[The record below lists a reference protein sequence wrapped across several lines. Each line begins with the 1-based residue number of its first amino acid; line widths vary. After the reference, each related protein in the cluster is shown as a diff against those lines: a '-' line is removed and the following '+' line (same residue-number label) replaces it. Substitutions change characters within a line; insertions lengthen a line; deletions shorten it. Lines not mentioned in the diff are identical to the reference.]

1 MFNLD
6 GQVALVTGAARGIG
20 RRIADLLRAS
30 GATVVM
36 SDFADWGDDLQDL
49 GDNAYGIR
57 LDVTSP
63 ERIKDVVAQVVSRFE
78 RIDILVNNAGI
89 TRDGLLIRMKE
100 EDWKKVL
107 STNLDGIFF
116 VTKEVV
122 GRMMRQRY
130 GRVVN
135 VASVVGLMGNPGQA
149 NYVASKAGV
158 VGFTKAVARE
168 VASRNITVN
177 AVAPGYIDTA
187 MTKDLGDKSKE
198 DLLGLVPVGR
208 MGSVDDVAYGALFL
222 ASREAGYVT
231 GHVLNINGGMYM

>member
-1 MFNLD
+1 MFDLD
-6 GQVALVTGAARGIG
+6 GQVALVTGASRGIG
-20 RRIADLLRAS
+20 RRIADLLKES
-30 GATVVM
+30 GATVVL
-36 SDFADWGDDLQDL
+36 SDFADWGEELEEL
-49 GDNAYGIR
+49 GDNAFGIR

-63 ERIKDVVAQVVSRFE
+63 ERIKAVVAQIVDRLE

-89 TRDGLLIRMKE
+89 TRDGLLIRMKD
-100 EDWKKVL
+100 EDWEKVL

-116 VTKEVV
+116 VTREVV

-177 AVAPGYIDTA
+177 AVAPGYIETA
-187 MTKDLGDKSKE
+187 MTKDLGDKSKQ
-198 DLLGLVPVGR
+198 DLLGMVPVGR

>member
-1 MFNLD
+1 MFDLN
-6 GQVALVTGAARGIG
+6 GQVALVTGASRGIG
-20 RRIADLLRAS
+20 RRIADLLKES
-30 GATVVM
+30 GATVVL
-36 SDFADWGDDLQDL
+36 SDFADWGEELEEL
-49 GDNAYGIR
+49 GDNTFGIR

-63 ERIKDVVAQVVSRFE
+63 ERIKAVVAQIVDRLE

-89 TRDGLLIRMKE
+89 TRDGLLIRMKD
-100 EDWKKVL
+100 EDWEKVL

-116 VTKEVV
+116 VTREVV

-177 AVAPGYIDTA
+177 AVAPGYIETA
-187 MTKDLGDKSKE
+187 MTKDLADKSKQ
-198 DLLGLVPVGR
+198 DLMGMVPVGR

>member
-20 RRIADLLRAS
+20 RRIADLLRSS

-36 SDFADWGDDLQDL
+36 SDFADWADDLQDL

-63 ERIKDVVAQVVSRFE
+63 ERIKDVVSQVVGRFE

-100 EDWKKVL
+100 EDWRKVL

-130 GRVVN
+130 GRVIN

-168 VASRNITVN
+168 VGSRNITVN